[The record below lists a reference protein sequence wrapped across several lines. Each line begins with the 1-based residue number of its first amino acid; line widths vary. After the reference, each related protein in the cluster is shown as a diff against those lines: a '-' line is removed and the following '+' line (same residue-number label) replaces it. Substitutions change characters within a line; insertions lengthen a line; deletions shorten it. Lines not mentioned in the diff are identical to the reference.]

1 VADSKDPLQQLLD
14 VVVYAPIGLLTLAQK
29 ELPQL
34 ISTGRTR
41 IDNQLTLAKFV
52 GKMAVAKG
60 RNSVEKRLAAAERAR
75 QHDVIS
81 SPLTRDTDADTVMGT
96 DTDGAT
102 LPNVILDAVADE
114 LAHPH
119 TDQPAPDSAELPIE
133 GYDSLAASQVVL
145 RLGSLTGTELDS
157 VRRYE
162 TEHRNRRTILGKI
175 SQLQAK

>member
-1 VADSKDPLQQLLD
+1 MADSKDPLQQLLD
-14 VVVYAPIGLLTLAQK
+14 VVVYAPIGLLTVAQK

-34 ISTGRTR
+34 IATGRTR
-41 IDNQLTLAKFV
+41 LDNRLTLAKFV

-60 RNSVEKRLAAAERAR
+60 RSSVEKRLAAADRSRA
-75 QHDVIS
+75 HDVIT
-81 SPLTRDTDADTVMGT
+81 SPLAPDTDMDV
-96 DTDGAT
+96 DGAT
-102 LPNVILDAVADE
+102 LPEVLMEAVADE
-114 LAHPH
+114 LEHPH
-119 TDQPAPDSAELPIE
+119 ADQPAPDSTELPIE

-145 RLGSLTGTELDS
+145 RLGSLTGAELDS